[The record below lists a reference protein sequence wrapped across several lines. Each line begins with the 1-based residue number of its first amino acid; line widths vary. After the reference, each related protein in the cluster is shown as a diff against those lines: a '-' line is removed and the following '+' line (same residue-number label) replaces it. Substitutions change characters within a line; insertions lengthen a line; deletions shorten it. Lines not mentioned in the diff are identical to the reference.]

1 MLHKYSEVAL
11 GLCIYVDLVEF
22 CGFFSLEKT
31 AFDSIGRARKGQ
43 KHLLSVIVKV
53 LKCLYLHRF
62 LQGFFYC
69 ANTWHSLLLNHGVTL
84 CKRFKRNGVPTLSL
98 YLLKPS
104 ELFSFSMLAIATVNV

>member
-31 AFDSIGRARKGQ
+31 AFDSVGRARKGQ

-53 LKCLYLHRF
+53 LK
-62 LQGFFYC
+62 
-69 ANTWHSLLLNHGVTL
+69 
-84 CKRFKRNGVPTLSL
+84 
-98 YLLKPS
+98 
-104 ELFSFSMLAIATVNV
+104 

>member
-11 GLCIYVDLVEF
+11 GLCIHVDLVEF

-31 AFDSIGRARKGQ
+31 AFDSVGRARKGQ

-62 LQGFFYC
+62 AMNKVMAIY
-69 ANTWHSLLLNHGVTL
+69 H
-84 CKRFKRNGVPTLSL
+84 TLSCI
-98 YLLKPS
+98 S
-104 ELFSFSMLAIATVNV
+104 CV